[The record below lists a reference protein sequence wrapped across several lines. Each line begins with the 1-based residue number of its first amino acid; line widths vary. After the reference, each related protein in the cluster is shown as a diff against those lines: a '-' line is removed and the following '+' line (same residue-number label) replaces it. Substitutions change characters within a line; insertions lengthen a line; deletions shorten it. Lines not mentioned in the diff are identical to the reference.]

1 MNRTFAIKSYFRYL
15 IKAGH
20 RKGFGIHSP
29 FVFSLLNSVFYE
41 KSQYYCYERIEG
53 LRYELKSAK
62 EKIRITDRGTGN
74 YKERTIADIVG
85 RSVKRSKYAQ
95 LLFRLANS
103 NRSQTILELGT
114 CVGLTTLYLSQ
125 VNRHGKVITLDAD
138 EAVCNVARENFR
150 QFYAD
155 NIELHCGEID
165 EILPEVLKPY
175 PTLDFVFFDANHTK
189 AATLN
194 YFDLCLPKA
203 HKETIFVFDDIYR
216 SAEMY
221 DAWMQISRNSKV
233 RLSIDLFEMGIAF
246 FNTDLLKQEY
256 VVAF

>member
-1 MNRTFAIKSYFRYL
+1 MNRTFAIKSYLRYL
-15 IKAGH
+15 AKAGH

-41 KSQYYCYERIEG
+41 KLQYYCYERIED
-53 LRYELKSAK
+53 LRDQLTC
-62 EKIRITDRGTGN
+62 EKAVVRITDRGTGG
-74 YKERTIADIVG
+74 YKERTLGNIVR
-85 RSVKRSKYAQ
+85 RSVKRTKYAQ

-103 NRSQTILELGT
+103 NRSKTMLELGT

-125 VNRHGKVITLDAD
+125 VNRQGKVITLDAD
-138 EAVCNVARENFR
+138 EAVCAIARENFR

-165 EILPEVLKPY
+165 EILPDVLKMH

-189 AATLN
+189 TATVN
-194 YFDLCLPKA
+194 YFELCLPKA
-203 HKETIFVFDDIYR
+203 HKDTIFVFDDIHR
-216 SAEMY
+216 DAEMHE
-221 DAWMQISRNSKV
+221 AWMQISRHPKI
-233 RLSIDLFEMGIAF
+233 RLSVDVFEMGILF
-246 FNTDLLKQEY
+246 FNTDIAKQEY